1 MMPRQ
6 LLAVA
11 ALCLALGAAAF
22 RLGWWA
28 SDQLSAY
35 AQEIDPHIE
44 RIYTK

>member
-1 MMPRQ
+1 MMRRQ
-6 LLAVA
+6 LLAVGG
-11 ALCLALGAAAF
+11 LCLALGAVAF

-28 SDQLSAY
+28 SDHLSTY